1 MLDERSL
8 TKGEDKKK
16 EKYVKGMKKSFSD
29 FRARYGDD
37 AKSVMYATATKMA
50 KEENIDEVLGG
61 KPGDGYLGH
70 PNLDIKNPFAKKQT
84 KAPVLPGANA
94 PEGPNVNT
102 IGATYGDRNM
112 RLQKLRQQMRNSYE
126 PKGEPIEEIAP
137 VVAGAAAVGKMA
149 AKAAAKKGLQK
160 VGKVVTADAAKA
172 MVGGKVKKGPVAAGS
187 KVVGKSAKP
196 QSSSMVKSSGMQSR
210 TAPSI
215 PSKAKGQSADP
226 KKAQKPAEPKTP
238 TSTSEPSK
246 PQEPTKAKEPGKQKE
261 KKKGGVEDGV
271 KKGYQSVKSKVTGF
285 TAMFDPKESY
295 DQDSELLTFSDFR
308 EIVSICVTDEEE
320 VEEAVGTAIGIG
332 AALGLAAGGA
342 ALIPTVKR
350 KAEELRNQSDKRMGK
365 PATYK
370 EETTNEGAAWTKKA
384 GKNSEGGLNE
394 KGRKSY
400 EKENPGSDL
409 KAPSKKVGN
418 PRRASFCARMKG
430 MKKKLTSKK
439 TANDPDS
446 RINKSLR
453 AWNC

>member
-160 VGKVVTADAAKA
+160 VGKAVTADAAKA

-308 EIVSICVTDEEE
+308 EIVSICVSDEE
-320 VEEAVGTAIGIG
+320 
-332 AALGLAAGGA
+332 GL
-342 ALIPTVKR
+342 
-350 KAEELRNQSDKRMGK
+350 D
-365 PATYK
+365 
-370 EETTNEGAAWTKKA
+370 EGAAWTKKA

>member
-16 EKYVKGMKKSFSD
+16 EKYVKGMKKSFGD
-29 FRARYGDD
+29 FKARYGDD

-50 KEENIDEVLGG
+50 KEQS
-61 KPGDGYLGH
+61 
-70 PNLDIKNPFAKKQT
+70 LDKFDRIVRAAGTVKNPQT
-84 KAPVLPGANA
+84 KIKLLKVAAQQRPVKVA
-94 PEGPNVNT
+94 ED
-102 IGATYGDRNM
+102 I
-112 RLQKLRQQMRNSYE
+112 Q
-126 PKGEPIEEIAP
+126 EIAP

-149 AKAAAKKGLQK
+149 AKAAIKKGVQS
-160 VGKVVTADAAKA
+160 VGKAVTADAAKA

-320 VEEAVGTAIGIG
+320 LEEIAPAIATG
-332 AALGLAAGGA
+332 AALGIAAGGA
-342 ALIPTVKR
+342 ALIPHVK
-350 KAEELRNQSDKRMGK
+350 KAAEKLRNQADKRMGK

-370 EETTNEGAAWTKKA
+370 EGTTNEGAAWTKKS
-384 GKNSEGGLNE
+384 GKNPEGGLNE

>member
-94 PEGPNVNT
+94 PKGPNVNT

-160 VGKVVTADAAKA
+160 VGKAVTADAAKA

-308 EIVSICVTDEEE
+308 EIVSICVSDEE
-320 VEEAVGTAIGIG
+320 
-332 AALGLAAGGA
+332 GL
-342 ALIPTVKR
+342 
-350 KAEELRNQSDKRMGK
+350 D
-365 PATYK
+365 
-370 EETTNEGAAWTKKA
+370 EGAAWTKKA

>member
-8 TKGEDKKK
+8 TKGEDNKK
-16 EKYVKGMKKSFSD
+16 EKYIKGMKKSFSD
-29 FRARYGDD
+29 FKGRYGDD

-50 KEENIDEVLGG
+50 KEDVVDESIGLDLARVIDKTKPPLGRDSKRRKISLALKMREVSKTAAKNKKREMAKEEN
-61 KPGDGYLGH
+61 
-70 PNLDIKNPFAKKQT
+70 
-84 KAPVLPGANA
+84 
-94 PEGPNVNT
+94 
-102 IGATYGDRNM
+102 
-112 RLQKLRQQMRNSYE
+112 
-126 PKGEPIEEIAP
+126 IEEIAP

-149 AKAAAKKGLQK
+149 VKAVAKKGLQK
-160 VGKVVTADAAKA
+160 VGKAVTADAAKA

-196 QSSSMVKSSGMQSR
+196 QSSSVVKSAGMQSKQ
-210 TAPSI
+210 APSV
-215 PSKAKGQSADP
+215 P
-226 KKAQKPAEPKTP
+226 KKSQTPTEPKAP
-238 TSTSEPSK
+238 TNTSEPSK
-246 PQEPTKAKEPGKQKE
+246 PQEPTKPKEPGKQKE
-261 KKKGGVEDGV
+261 KKKSGVEDGV

-295 DQDSELLTFSDFR
+295 VQDSELLTFSDFR
-308 EIVSICVTDEEE
+308 EIVSVCVSDEE
-320 VEEAVGTAIGIG
+320 
-332 AALGLAAGGA
+332 GL
-342 ALIPTVKR
+342 
-350 KAEELRNQSDKRMGK
+350 
-365 PATYK
+365 
-370 EETTNEGAAWTKKA
+370 NEGEAWTKKS

-400 EKENPGSDL
+400 EKANPGSDL

-418 PRRASFCARMKG
+418 PRRASFCARMSG

>member
-16 EKYVKGMKKSFSD
+16 EKYVKGMKKSFGD
-29 FRARYGDD
+29 FKARYGDD

-50 KEENIDEVLGG
+50 KEQS
-61 KPGDGYLGH
+61 
-70 PNLDIKNPFAKKQT
+70 LDKFDRIVKAAGTVRNPQT
-84 KAPVLPGANA
+84 KIKLLKVAAQQRPVKVA
-94 PEGPNVNT
+94 ED
-102 IGATYGDRNM
+102 I
-112 RLQKLRQQMRNSYE
+112 Q
-126 PKGEPIEEIAP
+126 EIAP

-149 AKAAAKKGLQK
+149 AKAAIKKGVQS
-160 VGKVVTADAAKA
+160 VGKAVTADAAKA

-350 KAEELRNQSDKRMGK
+350 EAEKLRNQSDKRMGK

>member
-8 TKGEDKKK
+8 TKGEDNKK
-16 EKYVKGMKKSFSD
+16 EKYIKGMKKSFSD
-29 FRARYGDD
+29 FKGRYGND

-50 KEENIDEVLGG
+50 KEDVVDESIGLDLARVIDKTKPPLGRDSKRRKISLALKMREVSKTTAKNKKREMAKKEEVEEGKDHKKIKGIAKELDKAVEMHKSQAKRLRDAGVSEENI
-61 KPGDGYLGH
+61 K
-70 PNLDIKNPFAKKQT
+70 
-84 KAPVLPGANA
+84 
-94 PEGPNVNT
+94 
-102 IGATYGDRNM
+102 
-112 RLQKLRQQMRNSYE
+112 
-126 PKGEPIEEIAP
+126 EIAP

-149 AKAAAKKGLQK
+149 VKAVAKKGLQK
-160 VGKVVTADAAKA
+160 VGKAVTADAAKA

-196 QSSSMVKSSGMQSR
+196 QSSSVVKSAGMQSKS
-210 TAPSI
+210 APSI
-215 PSKAKGQSADP
+215 PSKSQTP
-226 KKAQKPAEPKTP
+226 TEPKTP
-238 TSTSEPSK
+238 TNTSEPSK
-246 PQEPTKAKEPGKQKE
+246 PQEPTKPKEPGKQKE

-295 DQDSELLTFSDFR
+295 VQDSELLTFNDFR
-308 EIVSICVTDEEE
+308 EIVSVCVSDEE
-320 VEEAVGTAIGIG
+320 
-332 AALGLAAGGA
+332 GL
-342 ALIPTVKR
+342 
-350 KAEELRNQSDKRMGK
+350 
-365 PATYK
+365 
-370 EETTNEGAAWTKKA
+370 NEGEAWTKKS

-400 EKENPGSDL
+400 EKANPGSDL

-418 PRRASFCARMKG
+418 PRRASFCARMSG

-453 AWNC
+453 KWNC

>member
-16 EKYVKGMKKSFSD
+16 EKYVKGMKKSFGD
-29 FRARYGDD
+29 FKARYGDD

-50 KEENIDEVLGG
+50 KEQS
-61 KPGDGYLGH
+61 
-70 PNLDIKNPFAKKQT
+70 LDKFDRIVRAAGTVKNPQT
-84 KAPVLPGANA
+84 KIKLLKVAAQQRPVKVA
-94 PEGPNVNT
+94 ED
-102 IGATYGDRNM
+102 I
-112 RLQKLRQQMRNSYE
+112 Q
-126 PKGEPIEEIAP
+126 EIAP

-149 AKAAAKKGLQK
+149 AKAAIKKGVQS
-160 VGKVVTADAAKA
+160 VGKAVTADAAKA

-308 EIVSICVTDEEE
+308 EIVSICVTDEEGL
-320 VEEAVGTAIGIG
+320 EEIAPAIAIGG
-332 AALGLAAGGA
+332 ALGLAAGGA
-342 ALIPTVKR
+342 ALIPHVK
-350 KAEELRNQSDKRMGK
+350 KAAEKLRNQADKRMGK

-370 EETTNEGAAWTKKA
+370 EGTTNEGAAWTKKS
-384 GKNSEGGLNE
+384 GKNPEGGLNE

>member
-226 KKAQKPAEPKTP
+226 KKAQTPTEPKKPA
-238 TSTSEPSK
+238 STSEPSK

-308 EIVSICVTDEEE
+308 EIVSICVSDEE
-320 VEEAVGTAIGIG
+320 
-332 AALGLAAGGA
+332 GL
-342 ALIPTVKR
+342 
-350 KAEELRNQSDKRMGK
+350 D
-365 PATYK
+365 
-370 EETTNEGAAWTKKA
+370 EGAAWTKKA

>member
-50 KEENIDEVLGG
+50 KEETEIDEATYPSDFKNSDGSKRSVAKKKYGKPQQHDQKTDKHGRRKTIDEV
-61 KPGDGYLGH
+61 
-70 PNLDIKNPFAKKQT
+70 
-84 KAPVLPGANA
+84 
-94 PEGPNVNT
+94 
-102 IGATYGDRNM
+102 
-112 RLQKLRQQMRNSYE
+112 
-126 PKGEPIEEIAP
+126 AP
-137 VVAGAAAVGKMA
+137 VVAGAMAVGKMA
-149 AKAAAKKGLQK
+149 AKAAAKKGLQS
-160 VGKVVTADAAKA
+160 VGKAVAADATKA
-172 MVGGKVKKGPVAAGS
+172 MVGGTVKKGPVAAGS

-196 QSSSMVKSSGMQSR
+196 QSSSVVKSSGMQSR

-226 KKAQKPAEPKTP
+226 KKAQTPTEPKTP

-308 EIVSICVTDEEE
+308 EIVSICVSDEEGL
-320 VEEAVGTAIGIG
+320 EEIAPAIAIGG
-332 AALGLAAGGA
+332 ALGLAAGGA
-342 ALIPTVKR
+342 ALIPHVK
-350 KAEELRNQSDKRMGK
+350 KAGEKLRNQADKRMGK

-446 RINKSLR
+446 RITKSLR

>member
-16 EKYVKGMKKSFSD
+16 EKYVKGMKKSFGD
-29 FRARYGDD
+29 FKARYGDD

-50 KEENIDEVLGG
+50 KEQS
-61 KPGDGYLGH
+61 
-70 PNLDIKNPFAKKQT
+70 LDKFDRIVRAAGTVKNPQT
-84 KAPVLPGANA
+84 KIKLLKVAAQQRPVKVA
-94 PEGPNVNT
+94 ED
-102 IGATYGDRNM
+102 I
-112 RLQKLRQQMRNSYE
+112 Q
-126 PKGEPIEEIAP
+126 EIAP

-149 AKAAAKKGLQK
+149 AKAAIKKGVQS
-160 VGKVVTADAAKA
+160 VGKAVTADAAKA
-172 MVGGKVKKGPVAAGS
+172 MVGGTVKKGPVAAGS

-295 DQDSELLTFSDFR
+295 DQDSELLTFNDFR

-320 VEEAVGTAIGIG
+320 LEEIAPAIATG
-332 AALGLAAGGA
+332 AALGIAAGGA
-342 ALIPTVKR
+342 ALIPHVK
-350 KAEELRNQSDKRMGK
+350 KAAEKLRNQADKRMGK

-370 EETTNEGAAWTKKA
+370 EGTTNEGAAWTKKS
-384 GKNSEGGLNE
+384 GKNPEGGLNE

>member
-16 EKYVKGMKKSFSD
+16 EKYVKGMKKSFGD
-29 FRARYGDD
+29 FKARYGDD

-50 KEENIDEVLGG
+50 KEQS
-61 KPGDGYLGH
+61 
-70 PNLDIKNPFAKKQT
+70 LDKFDRIVRAAGTVKNPQT
-84 KAPVLPGANA
+84 K
-94 PEGPNVNT
+94 
-102 IGATYGDRNM
+102 I
-112 RLQKLRQQMRNSYE
+112 KLLKVAAQQRPLKVAE
-126 PKGEPIEEIAP
+126 DIQEIAP

-149 AKAAAKKGLQK
+149 AKAAIKKGVQS
-160 VGKVVTADAAKA
+160 VGKAVTADAAKA

-320 VEEAVGTAIGIG
+320 LEEIAPAIATG
-332 AALGLAAGGA
+332 AALGIAAGGA
-342 ALIPTVKR
+342 ALIPHVK
-350 KAEELRNQSDKRMGK
+350 KAAEKLRNQADKRMGK

-370 EETTNEGAAWTKKA
+370 EGTTNEGAAWTKKS
-384 GKNSEGGLNE
+384 GKNPEGGLNE

>member
-16 EKYVKGMKKSFSD
+16 EKYVKGMKKSFGD
-29 FRARYGDD
+29 FKARYGDD

-50 KEENIDEVLGG
+50 KEQS
-61 KPGDGYLGH
+61 
-70 PNLDIKNPFAKKQT
+70 LDKFDRIVKAAGTVRNPQT
-84 KAPVLPGANA
+84 K
-94 PEGPNVNT
+94 
-102 IGATYGDRNM
+102 I
-112 RLQKLRQQMRNSYE
+112 KLLKVAAQQRPLKVAE
-126 PKGEPIEEIAP
+126 DIQEIAP

-149 AKAAAKKGLQK
+149 AKAAIKKGVQS
-160 VGKVVTADAAKA
+160 VGKAVTADAAKA

-350 KAEELRNQSDKRMGK
+350 EAEKLRNQSDKRMGK

-453 AWNC
+453 KWNC

>member
-16 EKYVKGMKKSFSD
+16 EKYVKGMKKSFGD
-29 FRARYGDD
+29 FKARYGDD

-50 KEENIDEVLGG
+50 KEQS
-61 KPGDGYLGH
+61 
-70 PNLDIKNPFAKKQT
+70 LDKFDRIVKAAGTVRNPQT
-84 KAPVLPGANA
+84 K
-94 PEGPNVNT
+94 
-102 IGATYGDRNM
+102 I
-112 RLQKLRQQMRNSYE
+112 KLLKVAAQQRPLKVAE
-126 PKGEPIEEIAP
+126 DIQEIAP

-149 AKAAAKKGLQK
+149 AKAAIKKGVQS
-160 VGKVVTADAAKA
+160 VGKAVTADAAKA

-342 ALIPTVKR
+342 ALLPTVKR

>member
-16 EKYVKGMKKSFSD
+16 EKYVKGMKKSFGD
-29 FRARYGDD
+29 FKARYGDD

-50 KEENIDEVLGG
+50 KEQS
-61 KPGDGYLGH
+61 
-70 PNLDIKNPFAKKQT
+70 LDKFDRIVRAAGTVRNPQT
-84 KAPVLPGANA
+84 K
-94 PEGPNVNT
+94 
-102 IGATYGDRNM
+102 I
-112 RLQKLRQQMRNSYE
+112 KLLKVAAQQRPLKVAE
-126 PKGEPIEEIAP
+126 DIQEIAP

-149 AKAAAKKGLQK
+149 AKAAIKKGVQS
-160 VGKVVTADAAKA
+160 VGKAVTADAAKA

>member
-16 EKYVKGMKKSFSD
+16 EKYVKGMKKSFGD
-29 FRARYGDD
+29 FKARYGDD

-50 KEENIDEVLGG
+50 KEQS
-61 KPGDGYLGH
+61 
-70 PNLDIKNPFAKKQT
+70 LDKFDRIVKAAGTVRNPQT
-84 KAPVLPGANA
+84 K
-94 PEGPNVNT
+94 
-102 IGATYGDRNM
+102 I
-112 RLQKLRQQMRNSYE
+112 KLLKVAAQQRPLKVAE
-126 PKGEPIEEIAP
+126 DIQEIAP

-149 AKAAAKKGLQK
+149 AKAAIKKGVQS
-160 VGKVVTADAAKA
+160 VGKAVTADAAKA

-226 KKAQKPAEPKTP
+226 KKAQKPTEPKKP
-238 TSTSEPSK
+238 ASTSEPSK

-342 ALIPTVKR
+342 ALLPTVKR

>member
-16 EKYVKGMKKSFSD
+16 EKYVKGMKKSFGD
-29 FRARYGDD
+29 FKARYGDD

-50 KEENIDEVLGG
+50 KEQS
-61 KPGDGYLGH
+61 
-70 PNLDIKNPFAKKQT
+70 LDKFDRIVRAAGTVKNPQT
-84 KAPVLPGANA
+84 KIKLLKVAAQQRPVKVA
-94 PEGPNVNT
+94 ED
-102 IGATYGDRNM
+102 I
-112 RLQKLRQQMRNSYE
+112 Q
-126 PKGEPIEEIAP
+126 EIAP

-149 AKAAAKKGLQK
+149 AKAAIKKGVQS
-160 VGKVVTADAAKA
+160 VGKAVTADAAKA
-172 MVGGKVKKGPVAAGS
+172 MVGGTVKKGPVAAGS

-246 PQEPTKAKEPGKQKE
+246 PQEPTKAKEPGKE
-261 KKKGGVEDGV
+261 KKKGNGVEDGV

-320 VEEAVGTAIGIG
+320 LEEIAPAIATG
-332 AALGLAAGGA
+332 AALGIAAGGA
-342 ALIPTVKR
+342 ALIPHVK
-350 KAEELRNQSDKRMGK
+350 KAAEKLRNQADKRMGK

-370 EETTNEGAAWTKKA
+370 EGTTNEGAAWTKKA

>member
-8 TKGEDKKK
+8 TKGEDNKK
-16 EKYVKGMKKSFSD
+16 EKYIKGMKKSFSD
-29 FRARYGDD
+29 FKGRYGDD

-50 KEENIDEVLGG
+50 KEDVVDESIGLDLARVIDKTKPPLGRDSKRRKISLALKMREVSKTAAKNKKREMAKEEN
-61 KPGDGYLGH
+61 
-70 PNLDIKNPFAKKQT
+70 
-84 KAPVLPGANA
+84 
-94 PEGPNVNT
+94 
-102 IGATYGDRNM
+102 
-112 RLQKLRQQMRNSYE
+112 
-126 PKGEPIEEIAP
+126 IEEIAP

-149 AKAAAKKGLQK
+149 VKAVAKKGLQK
-160 VGKVVTADAAKA
+160 VGKAVTADAAKA

-196 QSSSMVKSSGMQSR
+196 QSSSVVKSAGMQSKQ
-210 TAPSI
+210 APSV
-215 PSKAKGQSADP
+215 P
-226 KKAQKPAEPKTP
+226 KKSQTPTEPKAP
-238 TSTSEPSK
+238 TNTSEPSK
-246 PQEPTKAKEPGKQKE
+246 PQEPTKPKEPGKQKE

-295 DQDSELLTFSDFR
+295 VQDSELLTFSDFR
-308 EIVSICVTDEEE
+308 EIVSICVSD
-320 VEEAVGTAIGIG
+320 
-332 AALGLAAGGA
+332 
-342 ALIPTVKR
+342 
-350 KAEELRNQSDKRMGK
+350 AEELEEFNIVQNAMDVVDTINRKNTEKTKRINNTLGRD
-365 PATYK
+365 ATSMPNHGYFTPKK
-370 EETTNEGAAWTKKA
+370 EEITNEGAAWTKKS

-400 EKENPGSDL
+400 EKANPGSDL

-418 PRRASFCARMKG
+418 PRRASFCARMSG

-453 AWNC
+453 KWNC

>member
-16 EKYVKGMKKSFSD
+16 EKYVKGMKKSFGD
-29 FRARYGDD
+29 FKARYGDD

-50 KEENIDEVLGG
+50 KEQS
-61 KPGDGYLGH
+61 
-70 PNLDIKNPFAKKQT
+70 LDKFDRIVRAAGTVRNPQT
-84 KAPVLPGANA
+84 KIKLLKVAAQQRPVKVA
-94 PEGPNVNT
+94 ED
-102 IGATYGDRNM
+102 IH
-112 RLQKLRQQMRNSYE
+112 
-126 PKGEPIEEIAP
+126 EIAP

-149 AKAAAKKGLQK
+149 AKAAIKKGVQS
-160 VGKVVTADAAKA
+160 VGKAVTADAAKA
-172 MVGGKVKKGPVAAGS
+172 MVGGKVKKGPVAAAS

-196 QSSSMVKSSGMQSR
+196 QSSSVVKSSGMQSR

-226 KKAQKPAEPKTP
+226 KKAQTPTEPKTP

-295 DQDSELLTFSDFR
+295 DQDSELLTFNDFR

-320 VEEAVGTAIGIG
+320 LEEIAPAIAIGG
-332 AALGLAAGGA
+332 ALGLAAGGA
-342 ALIPTVKR
+342 ALIPHVK
-350 KAEELRNQSDKRMGK
+350 KAAEKLRNQADKRMGK

-370 EETTNEGAAWTKKA
+370 EGTTNEGAAWTKKA